1 MTIHNNGGSWGRGLK
16 YLAIDD
22 KPRDPDP
29 KSIMEYFLKLDEK
42 ELMAQLNDETT
53 IGTLTQEVAYKI
65 LAGYVKKKETF
76 NAYED
81 DK

>member
-29 KSIMEYFLKLDEK
+29 KSIMEYFLKLDE
-42 ELMAQLNDETT
+42 EECFLQLCQETSA
-53 IGTLTQEVAYKI
+53 GTLTHKRAYEI
-65 LAGYVKKKETF
+65 FTGYYAKKETH
-76 NAYED
+76 NAYEED
-81 DK
+81 